1 MQTFRKEKIIKGFVH
16 KMKIFNNKL
25 DLNALKKKHFFYL
38 KDHSYVSQDDRGGTM
53 LYFSLLVIYN
63 IFFKVISKIDI
74 FTPQSIP
81 VVLWNL
87 NMFIV
92 LLSQV
97 FAIPLKISYGLSFE
111 DDPYINTFLI

>member
-1 MQTFRKEKIIKGFVH
+1 L
-16 KMKIFNNKL
+16 KIFNNKL
-25 DLNALKKKHFFYL
+25 DLNALKKKHFSYI
-38 KDHSYVSQDDRGGTM
+38 KDHSYVSQDDRGENM
-53 LYFSLLVIYN
+53 LYFLLLLIYN
-63 IFFKVISKIDI
+63 IFYKVISKIDI

-97 FAIPLKISYGLSFE
+97 FAIPLKISYGLSFD

>member
-1 MQTFRKEKIIKGFVH
+1 
-16 KMKIFNNKL
+16 
-25 DLNALKKKHFFYL
+25 
-38 KDHSYVSQDDRGGTM
+38 M
-53 LYFSLLVIYN
+53 LYFLLLLIYN
-63 IFFKVISKIDI
+63 IFLKVISKIDI

-97 FAIPLKISYGLSFE
+97 FAIPLKISYGLSF
-111 DDPYINTFLI
+111 DDDSYINTFLI